1 MSTYYQTRIHLND
14 QFMYHKRL
22 IRAGKRAIDG
32 KILYLFEDKDLEL
45 EENKTL
51 FERLEKGDITKE
63 EAKMREKQAGRILF
77 VSNVNKTPQE
87 IYELYKT
94 RDLVERHFDTL
105 KNEVQADVL
114 YLGDRS
120 AVCGHLFVGFLCL
133 YLYCK
138 LMILIKRAGI
148 TSEYSP
154 KDILLMFSKVM
165 RISYEGFDQIT
176 EVPKKV
182 RELEKKLNLQLFPN

>member
-1 MSTYYQTRIHLND
+1 
-14 QFMYHKRL
+14 
-22 IRAGKRAIDG
+22 
-32 KILYLFEDKDLEL
+32 
-45 EENKTL
+45 
-51 FERLEKGDITKE
+51 
-63 EAKMREKQAGRILF
+63 MREKQAGRILF

-176 EVPKKV
+176 E
-182 RELEKKLNLQLFPN
+182 NS